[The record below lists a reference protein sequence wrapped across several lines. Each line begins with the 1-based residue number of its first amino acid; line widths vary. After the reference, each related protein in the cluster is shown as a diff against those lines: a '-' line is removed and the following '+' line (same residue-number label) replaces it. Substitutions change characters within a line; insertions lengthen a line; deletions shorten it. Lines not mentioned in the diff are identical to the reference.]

1 MKRNVKFYFGVVLFS
16 LILAGCA
23 TGTASSPE
31 KQMTGPQLKSLL
43 EAGKDLKLGGSGHG
57 YHGNV
62 TLNPDGTG
70 KGQFTT
76 DSGKTIMIDGTW
88 EIVGD
93 EFCRT
98 WKDLDGGKTV
108 CERWI
113 LIEENKVEVRT
124 NGKKRGV
131 NSWQSTK

>member
-1 MKRNVKFYFGVVLFS
+1 MRKHVLPILVVLMLAS
-16 LILAGCA
+16 LLIAGCA
-23 TGTASSPE
+23 TDPASSPE

-43 EAGKDLKLGGSGHG
+43 ETGKVLTLGDSAHG
-57 YHGNV
+57 YHGEL

-70 KGQFTT
+70 KGQALAN
-76 DSGKTIMIDGTW
+76 SGKEFKIDGTW

-98 WKDLDGGKTV
+98 WRDMDSGKTV

-113 LIEENKVEVRT
+113 LVGENKVEVHT
-124 NGKKRGV
+124 SAGKIGV
-131 NSWQSTK
+131 NSW

>member
-1 MKRNVKFYFGVVLFS
+1 MKRNVKFYFEMVLFS

-23 TGTASSPE
+23 TGTASLAE

-43 EAGKDLKLGGSGHG
+43 EAGKDLKLGDPGHG
-57 YHGNV
+57 YHGELR
-62 TLNPDGTG
+62 LNPDGTG
-70 KGQFTT
+70 KGQALT
-76 DSGKTIMIDGTW
+76 DSGKKFIIEGTW

-98 WKDLDGGKTV
+98 WKDMDDGETV

-113 LIEENKVEVRT
+113 LIKENKVEVHT
-124 NGKKRGV
+124 SAGKIGV
-131 NSWQSTK
+131 NSW

>member
-1 MKRNVKFYFGVVLFS
+1 MKRKVKFYFIMVLVS

-23 TGTASSPE
+23 TGTASSPK

-43 EAGKDLKLGGSGHG
+43 EGGKDLILGDSEHG
-57 YHGNV
+57 YHGELR
-62 TLNPDGTG
+62 LNPDGTG
-70 KGQFTT
+70 KGQALTNR
-76 DSGKTIMIDGTW
+76 GKKFIIEGTW

-98 WKDLDGGKTV
+98 WKDMDDGKTV

-113 LIEENKVEVRT
+113 LIKENKVEVHT
-124 NGKKRGV
+124 SAGKIGV
-131 NSWQSTK
+131 NSW

>member
-1 MKRNVKFYFGVVLFS
+1 MKINVKFYFVVVLFS

-23 TGTASSPE
+23 TGTASSPQ

-43 EAGKDLKLGGSGHG
+43 EAGRDLKLGGPGHV
-57 YHGNV
+57 YHGEL
-62 TLNPDGTG
+62 TLNQDGTG
-70 KGQFTT
+70 KGQAIA
-76 DSGKTIMIDGTW
+76 DSGEKYIIEGTW

-98 WKDLDGGKTV
+98 WKDMDGGKTV

-113 LIEENKVEVRT
+113 LIKENKVEVHT
-124 NGKKRGV
+124 SAGKIGV
-131 NSWQSTK
+131 NSW